1 MPTVAPVQL
10 DKLSPEL
17 WRRVSKLFDDVIDL
31 PETERIPF
39 VRTLWATEPDVAR
52 ELMAMLVAAAEV
64 ERTKA
69 VGSEPF
75 NAMLSEALAEKQSA
89 FAAGHRFGAWT
100 LDRCLGKGGMGEVWR
115 ARRADGLYQAEAAIK
130 FLRTDAIANQRALVA
145 RFARERAVLARLNHP
160 NIARLLDAGVH
171 EGTAYLVLELID
183 GRPLLEHIR
192 ETRPGLAERVRMVR
206 EIALAVEHAHN
217 QFVLHRDLKPSNVLV
232 TRDGQTK
239 LLDFGVAGLIER
251 PEEEPHTKLTQLTGR
266 ALTLEYA
273 SPEQV
278 AGDTTTPASDVYSLG
293 VLLFHLATGNRPFAE
308 HTSRAAL
315 EYALLNSDPPVPSQ
329 SIARSERARQ
339 VVDHLPPPEDA
350 RRLAGDLD
358 EIIGRAMQLAPEK
371 RYPTAAAFAADLTA
385 WLEHRPTSFRRHDRM
400 HRMRL
405 WLDRHAGLAAAAAA
419 VSVAVL
425 GVMIWLGFTA
435 LAQRQALQAERQT
448 AEVLARTIREIE
460 AADQLTDPAARAD
473 AVARAR
479 AVLRAHPSAQ
489 RLLDPPS
496 QR

>member
-1 MPTVAPVQL
+1 MPTVAPVRL
-10 DKLSPEL
+10 DKLSPEV

-52 ELMAMLVAAAEV
+52 ELMSMLVAAAEV

-89 FAAGHRFGAWT
+89 FATGHRFGAWT

-115 ARRADGLYQAEAAIK
+115 ARRADGLYQAKAAIK
-130 FLRTDAIANQRALVA
+130 FLRTDATANQRALVA

-160 NIARLLDAGVH
+160 NIARLMDAGVH
-171 EGTAYLVLELID
+171 ESTAYLVLELID

-192 ETRPGLAERVRMVR
+192 ESRPRLAERVRMVR

-278 AGDTTTPASDVYSLG
+278 AGEATTPASDVYSLG

-315 EYALLNSDPPVPSQ
+315 EYALLNSEPPTASR
-329 SIARSERARQ
+329 SIATSERARQ
-339 VVDHLPPPEDA
+339 IVDYLPPPDDA

-358 EIIGRAMQLAPEK
+358 RIIAKAMQLAPEK
-371 RYPTAAAFAADLTA
+371 RYPTAAAFAADLGA
-385 WLEHRPTSFRRHDRM
+385 WLDRRPTSFRTHDRV
-400 HRMRL
+400 HRARL
-405 WLDRHAGLAAAAAA
+405 WLERHAALAVAAGSTGLIVLA
-419 VSVAVL
+419 VMA
-425 GVMIWLGFTA
+425 WLAITVI
-435 LAQRQALQAERQT
+435 AQRQELAAERAA
-448 AEVLARTIREIE
+448 AEAMARAIKSHPPLATSADVPA
-460 AADQLTDPAARAD
+460 AADVGSRARGLLDGDARAKERLD
-473 AVARAR
+473 A
-479 AVLRAHPSAQ
+479 
-489 RLLDPPS
+489 LLK
-496 QR
+496 R